1 MSELNDI
8 VAVGLDLK
16 PKTLLHAYSQ
26 GVFPWPT
33 EGLPLLWHC
42 PSRRGVLEFESLHVP
57 RRLKSY
63 LRQAPWTFTIDH
75 AFDRVIEACSIRE
88 DEGTWITP
96 EMKEAYCELH
106 RLGHAHSVEVWNGT
120 DLVGGMYG
128 VDSSGYFAGES
139 MFHRESN
146 ASKAAL
152 LFGVSRQ
159 LIAGR
164 EWMDIQVLTP
174 HMEALGAR
182 EITRS
187 RFLRMLDRA
196 RENQKITP
204 PDGPF
209 RPGGP
214 YTYRDFSTL
223 ME

>member
-1 MSELNDI
+1 
-8 VAVGLDLK
+8 
-16 PKTLLHAYSQ
+16 
-26 GVFPWPT
+26 
-33 EGLPLLWHC
+33 
-42 PSRRGVLEFESLHVP
+42 
-57 RRLKSY
+57 